1 MTNCAQGLVVNGSEV
16 GAEQRWDLHGY
27 SVAMVIWSQAPPPRR
42 GSAPNLPEIVAAAVA
57 LADREGLDAVSL
69 RRVATA
75 LRSGTAS
82 FYRVLDSRDELLD
95 RMVDAVLGR
104 HVPPE
109 ASGDWRADLAAV
121 ARNRRAMFNA
131 HPWLGNELA
140 GRPAIGPSALL
151 HHERALEAAAGYADD
166 PTAASS
172 AGVTVLAYVLG
183 TVARELA
190 ETRTQRHSGLTEEQW
205 RASVAPYLQQA
216 LHSGNYP
223 HLKRM
228 VHEATDLD
236 ADERFERGLA
246 CVLAGLATWTPSK
259 IRGQGPFPSVTVKTD
274 R

>member
-1 MTNCAQGLVVNGSEV
+1 MRDDWEDV
-16 GAEQRWDLHGY
+16 GVHYQR
-27 SVAMVIWSQAPPPRR
+27 PRPPRR
-42 GSAPNLPEIVAAAVA
+42 RGAPDLPEIVTTAVS
-57 LADREGLDAVSL
+57 LADQEGLDAVSL

-95 RMVDAVLGR
+95 RMVDAVLAR

-121 ARNRRAMFNA
+121 ARNRRAMLKT
-131 HPWLGNELA
+131 HPWLGTELA
-140 GRPAIGPSALL
+140 GRPAIGPHALI

-166 PTAASS
+166 ATAASS
-172 AGVTVLAYVLG
+172 AVETVLAYVLG
-183 TVARELA
+183 AAARELA
-190 ETRTQRHSGLTEEQW
+190 ETRAQRRSGLTEEQW

-216 LHSGNYP
+216 LNSGSYP
-223 HLKRM
+223 HLQQM

-246 CVLAGLATWTPSK
+246 CVLAGLAT
-259 IRGQGPFPSVTVKTD
+259 
-274 R
+274 